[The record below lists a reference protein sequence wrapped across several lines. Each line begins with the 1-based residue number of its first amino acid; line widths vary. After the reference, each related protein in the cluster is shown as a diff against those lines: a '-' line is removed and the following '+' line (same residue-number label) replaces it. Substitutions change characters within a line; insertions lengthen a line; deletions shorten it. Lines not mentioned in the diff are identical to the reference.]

1 MNTIKSDSKK
11 NKILLNVAPYAIF
24 GIVILII
31 LSYQI
36 RTHTAI
42 FVSDGYFHF
51 SRFYDAAQQI
61 KTNNYSFFQSNWGFN
76 QSGRIINALY
86 GPFFAYLMGFI
97 LLICGTW
104 FKFQIVTS
112 FLISLVAAI
121 GIYECLK
128 YVSSNNIANILISLI
143 YIVSNKF
150 WSCGSNFNAIS
161 SALIPFVMYCGLRM
175 VLNHHK
181 PINWIKLALI
191 MSVVAQ
197 IHLLSTLLSIILLIP
212 FFIIGLI
219 QTRYRKEMMLNLGL
233 AILATILLT
242 MNVWIMLL
250 YFNKIDIVSNP
261 GAFNMYKATLSWHY
275 FTLISICLMLFQFMY
290 VAFHWKQSRP

>member
-24 GIVILII
+24 EIVILII

-143 YIVSNKF
+143 
-150 WSCGSNFNAIS
+150 
-161 SALIPFVMYCGLRM
+161 
-175 VLNHHK
+175 
-181 PINWIKLALI
+181 
-191 MSVVAQ
+191 
-197 IHLLSTLLSIILLIP
+197 
-212 FFIIGLI
+212 

-242 MNVWIMLL
+242 TNVWIMLL

-261 GAFNMYKATLSWHY
+261 GAFNMYKATLFWHY